1 MTQDPEEPRSNSVD
15 YNVDD
20 LVALSKL
27 VPRGPIQVLR
37 IAGGVVVILLVATIT
52 AEAWALTGF
61 IDWSALVVGLFLGLL
76 IILVSNRRIRARLW
90 LRLTRR
96 SPLYAPHNFAVGEAA
111 LRITSPKFSSEI
123 RWSTLRNMKRTEDRL
138 FFFVTKR
145 LAYIV
150 PRRAFDS
157 DADFEAFAAAAADR
171 WEQRNQS

>member
-1 MTQDPEEPRSNSVD
+1 MTEGPEEPRSNPVD
-15 YNVDD
+15 YDVDD

-37 IAGGVVVILLVATIT
+37 IAGGVVVILLVVTIT

-61 IDWSALVVGLFLGLL
+61 IDWSALVVGLFLGAL
-76 IILVSNRRIRARLW
+76 IILFSDRRIRARLW
-90 LRLTRR
+90 LKLTRR
-96 SPLYAPHNFAVGEAA
+96 SPLYAPQSFEVAPAG
-111 LRITSPKFSSEI
+111 LRISSPKLSSEI
-123 RWSTLRNMKRTEDRL
+123 RWSALRDMKQAEDRL

-157 DADFEAFAAAAADR
+157 DSDFEAFAAAAADR
-171 WEQRNQS
+171 WEQRHQS